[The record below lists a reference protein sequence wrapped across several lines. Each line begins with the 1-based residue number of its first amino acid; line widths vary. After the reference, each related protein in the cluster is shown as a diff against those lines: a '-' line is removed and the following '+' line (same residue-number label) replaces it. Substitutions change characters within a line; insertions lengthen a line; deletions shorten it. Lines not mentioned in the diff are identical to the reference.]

1 MKWLLIEILLLTL
14 AVELLT
20 QNTRFN
26 ERYSWSTLNFQFPD
40 EQSRQAAINSR
51 DYVPI
56 NNVPLGTE
64 IWRDRFFVTV
74 PRWLTGIAS
83 TVNFFTMNNAGK
95 NRIETNTKEH
105 VLKRFGR
112 QNCESIISIAL
123 HQKNKIIYLSMKY
136 SETWHVFSE
145 VC

>member
-95 NRIETNTKEH
+95 N
-105 VLKRFGR
+105 
-112 QNCESIISIAL
+112 
-123 HQKNKIIYLSMKY
+123 
-136 SETWHVFSE
+136 
-145 VC
+145 